1 MYKDMQYF
9 SYIVVVS
16 FFVWKKPK
24 YNEKTPNLPL
34 VIDKLEH
41 FFEHDLHCNLLL
53 M

>member
-1 MYKDMQYF
+1 M
-9 SYIVVVS
+9 VS

-41 FFEHDLHCNLLL
+41 FFELDVDVNINEIWNNSIVY
-53 M
+53 